1 MKEDLPRVMIAAAYS
16 GGGKTTIT
24 CGILKALCERGM
36 ALSAFKCGPDY
47 IDPLFHR
54 EMIGAKSSNLDLF
67 FTEEET
73 TKFLFAKQ
81 AKDTELSI
89 IEGVM
94 GYYDGLG
101 GTTTTASAYHLSNVL
116 ECPTILVVDGKGISL
131 SICAQIRGFC
141 DFRESSN
148 IIGVIL
154 NRCSKAMCKLLTPLI
169 EAECQVQVLG
179 CLPYNPE
186 YAMESRHLGL
196 VTAAEVES
204 LHAKLHKLAE
214 TVETHVELD
223 RLIQIAQNAKTLEY
237 MSCEVL
243 PVTKKEPII
252 AVARDKAF
260 CFYYEESLQ
269 LLQEL
274 GARIAYFSPLANE
287 AILED
292 ASGLYIG
299 GGYPELYL
307 EKLSKNQRTKDSIRK
322 AVEAG
327 MPTIAECGGFM
338 YLTQEIEGQPMVG
351 VLEGVCHNT
360 GKLGRFGYITLTARE
375 ENLLC
380 EVGESIPAHEFHYYD
395 CSCNGEAF
403 HAEKPVGN
411 RAWNAGYA
419 MGNVVAGFPH
429 LYLRGN
435 VTFGKQFVEKC
446 EGFRWN

>member
-1 MKEDLPRVMIAAAYS
+1 MKDKLPRVMIAAACS

-81 AKDTELSI
+81 AMGTELSI

-116 ECPTILVVDGKGISL
+116 ECPTILVVDGKGTSI

-148 IIGVIL
+148 IVGVIL
-154 NRCSKAMCKLLTPLI
+154 NRCSKAMCNLLQPII
-169 EAECQVQVLG
+169 EEECQVQVLG
-179 CLPYNPE
+179 CLPYNQA

-196 VTAAEVES
+196 VTAAEVAE
-204 LHAKLHKLAE
+204 LQDKLQKLGE
-214 TVETHVELD
+214 TVETHIELD
-223 RLIQIAQNAKTLEY
+223 KFIQIAQDAKPLEY
-237 MSCEVL
+237 EEQKII
-243 PVTKKEPII
+243 PVTEKDPLI
-252 AVARDKAF
+252 AVARDRAF
-260 CFYYEESLQ
+260 CFYYQESLE

-274 GARIAYFSPLANE
+274 GARIAYFSPLENE
-287 AILED
+287 SIPEG

-322 AVEAG
+322 AVESG

-338 YLTQEIEGQPMVG
+338 YLTKEIEGQPMVG
-351 VLEGVCHNT
+351 VLEGSCHNT

-395 CSCNGEAF
+395 CSVNGEAF

-419 MGNVVAGFPH
+419 KGNVVAGFPH

-435 VTFGKQFVEKC
+435 VAFGKRFVEKC
-446 EGFRWN
+446 EGFQWN

>member
-1 MKEDLPRVMIAAAYS
+1 MKGNLPRVMIAAAYS

-81 AKDTELSI
+81 AKGTELSI

-101 GTTTTASAYHLSNVL
+101 GTTTIASAYHLSNVL
-116 ECPTILVVDGKGISL
+116 ECPTILVVDGKGTSISV
-131 SICAQIRGFC
+131 CAQIRGFC
-141 DFRESSN
+141 EFRESSN
-148 IIGVIL
+148 IVGVIL
-154 NRCSKAMCKLLTPLI
+154 NRCSKVMCKLLKPLI
-169 EAECQVQVLG
+169 EAECHVPILG
-179 CLPYNPE
+179 CLPYNAE

-196 VTAAEVES
+196 VTAAEVET
-204 LHAKLHKLAE
+204 LHEKLQKLAE
-214 TVETHVELD
+214 AVETHIELD
-223 RLIQIAQNAKTLEY
+223 KLIQIAQNAKPLEY
-237 MSCEVL
+237 RSCEVE
-243 PVTKKEPII
+243 PVTKKDPII

-274 GARIAYFSPLANE
+274 GGRIVYFSPLANE
-287 AILED
+287 AIPEGV
-292 ASGLYIG
+292 SGLYIG

-307 EKLSKNQRTKDSIRK
+307 EKLANNQRTKDSIRK
-322 AVEAG
+322 AVESG

-351 VLEGVCHNT
+351 VLEGTCHNT
-360 GKLGRFGYITLTARE
+360 GKLGRFGYITLTARV
-375 ENLLC
+375 ENLFGK
-380 EVGESIPAHEFHYYD
+380 VGESIPAHEFHYYD
-395 CSCNGEAF
+395 CSHNGEAF

-411 RAWNAGYA
+411 RTWNAGYA

-435 VTFGKQFVEKC
+435 VAFGKQFVEKC